1 MEMPRVPGNW
11 QGVVNRL
18 NDSTDE
24 IKGYFDPVPELI
36 ECYRWEVSIS
46 YLFTRVEQAHNHLLR
61 GAAVKLHRVN
71 GSTANRFVDRQH
83 MTRKEFS
90 RLYKNV
96 VGDAISARSAKILSE
111 AEKIRD
117 RVVHGKDVAE
127 KDKRTA
133 IVYIV
138 EYAEMINEK
147 LQEKAN
153 FSPFKA
159 DQRGFAGS
167 QRTLPDATSSWV
179 MKGFGFGNQ
188 ERTE

>member
-11 QGVVNRL
+11 QGVVNRI

-36 ECYRWEVSIS
+36 ECYPWEVSIG
-46 YLFTRVEQAHNHLLR
+46 YMFTRVEQAHNHLLR
-61 GAAVKLHRVN
+61 GAAVKIHGVN
-71 GSTANRFVDRQH
+71 NSTATRFVDRQH

-96 VGDAISARSAKILSE
+96 VGDAIPKRSVKILSE

-117 RVVHGKDVAE
+117 RVVHGKRVAQ
-127 KDKRTA
+127 KDQRTA

-147 LQEKAN
+147 LLEKAN
-153 FSPFKA
+153 FFPFKA
-159 DQRGFAGS
+159 DQRGYAG
-167 QRTLPDATSSWV
+167 RRTTLPDATSAWV
-179 MKGFGFGNQ
+179 MKGLGFGNQ
-188 ERTE
+188 GQTE